1 MEFKHMQFRQAPE
14 KLKIPEDFVGISK
27 SPNPCMLF
35 QSNLPPSIG
44 VDQLVETEKLTIL
57 LISYP

>member
-1 MEFKHMQFRQAPE
+1 MQFRQAPE